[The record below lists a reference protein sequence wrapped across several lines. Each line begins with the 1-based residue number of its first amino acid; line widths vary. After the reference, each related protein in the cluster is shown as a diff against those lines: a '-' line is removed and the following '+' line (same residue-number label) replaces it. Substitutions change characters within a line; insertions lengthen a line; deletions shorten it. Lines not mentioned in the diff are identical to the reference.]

1 MLPALN
7 EVSALFAAHKVP
19 KIGRNAAEIRIYVLA
34 PTALYP
40 AYALPLYQNV
50 IFQSN
55 FSYFYLDIHALLYL
69 TIPYHTIPYWSMPV
83 LLYLIILIP
92 YASLIAH

>member
-50 IFQSN
+50 ALFSPLHSN
-55 FSYFYLDIHALLYL
+55 SI
-69 TIPYHTIPYWSMPV
+69 S
-83 LLYLIILIP
+83 IITK
-92 YASLIAH
+92 